1 MTVQE
6 LNLAMNGID
15 DKYLSAWELQ
25 KTIPLSRSVKGG
37 KYQDRHTH
45 RKLWVLILA
54 ACLIFALAITA
65 YAVVN
70 LLGMREILTG
80 TTQELPQEVLPYIT
94 PETAATQAEEGWS
107 CAITESLYTGDRLLI
122 TVTVSGGD
130 QYIVAPTYCCSNDS
144 TMEIGLDGS
153 QTLAEYAA
161 QQGKKL
167 LFAGARVDFD
177 GWDGNGQGQMAQNTS
192 PSEMTIL
199 ISGDHLVGT
208 PETLTGTCEVYVV
221 DGEDRK
227 TENVMRQQL
236 PLSITSAPQPEG
248 DVRSFSPQESTV
260 PGIRFADATLTKTL
274 MGYKFQMPFT
284 VIDEK
289 AVEKYL
295 KVYCPELDFWG
306 WLDFGSQ
313 NIWLENLQTDDFESL
328 TLEIRDWDS
337 VPVGTIQVVENKE

>member
-6 LNLAMNGID
+6 LNMAMNGID

-25 KTIPLSRSVKGG
+25 KTIPWNRGTKGG
-37 KYQDRHTH
+37 KYQAKPAH

-70 LLGMREILTG
+70 LLGMREMLTG

-122 TVTVSGGD
+122 TVTVSGGS
-130 QYIVAPTYCCSNDS
+130 QYIVAPTYCGNNDS

-153 QTLAEYAA
+153 QTLEEYAA

-167 LFAGARVDFD
+167 LFAGASVHLD
-177 GWDGNGQGQMAQNTS
+177 GWNGNGQGQMAQNTS

-227 TENVMRQQL
+227 GENVMRQQL
-236 PLSITSAPQPEG
+236 PLSVTSAPQPEG
-248 DVRSFSPQESTV
+248 DVRSFSAKSSSV
-260 PGIRFADATLTKTL
+260 PGVRFADATLTKTL
-274 MGYKFQMPFT
+274 TGYKFQMPFT
-284 VIDEK
+284 VTDEE
-289 AVEKYL
+289 AVKKYP

-306 WLDFGSQ
+306 WMDFGTQ
-313 NIWLENLQTDDFESL
+313 NIWLEDLQTDDFESL
-328 TLEIRDWDS
+328 TLEIRNWDS
-337 VPVGTIQVVENKE
+337 VPVGTVQVVENK